1 MAQVEGEI
9 IISRPP
15 EVVFDLVADERNEP
29 SFNPRMV
36 RAELV
41 SGEPIGSGTQ
51 FRAATK
57 SMGRLLEM
65 TIEYTG
71 YERPSRL
78 DSVTHMPSAE
88 TRGTLRFEPVPAGT
102 RMVVG
107 CGTSWFRQVLSA
119 DRHSPRATPGTENM
133 GKPQAAS
140 GGVGGPTE
148 LAGGAAAT
156 AADFQPRCP
165 RNVAQNDTRRRRA
178 TARGLAPDSA
188 GSCAWI
194 GVP

>member
-1 MAQVEGEI
+1 MAQLEGEI
-9 IISRPP
+9 IIGRPP
-15 EVVFDLVADERNEP
+15 EVVFDFVADERNEP

-102 RMVVG
+102 RMRW
-107 CGTSWFRQVLSA
+107 SWDVE
-119 DRHSPRATPGTENM
+119 PRGFV
-133 GKPQAAS
+133 K
-140 GGVGGPTE
+140 
-148 LAGGAAAT
+148 
-156 AADFQPRCP
+156 F
-165 RNVAQNDTRRRRA
+165 
-178 TARGLAPDSA
+178 LAPIVTHLGRRQEQRIWASLKQHLEA
-188 GSCAWI
+188 SEAQ
-194 GVP
+194 PS